1 MRKLLAAALISASI
15 AGPTAAF
22 AAIGP
27 ASLAYC
33 DVLEWLGFTFV
44 MACEGTP

>member
-1 MRKLLAAALISASI
+1 MRKLLLAGLVAASVI
-15 AGPTAAF
+15 APSAAF

-27 ASLAYC
+27 KSLAYC

-44 MACEGTP
+44 MACEGT